1 MLSNKKLLLIVIFF
15 LIINSLSVYLVYY
28 LITSNQS
35 KNKEPNQSFD
45 RDDIAKYIS
54 ERNSLINVRTNH
66 FLRKYTI
73 LDNGGSLTNNE
84 LRQVEEYLKSQPFDK
99 TSKLLNESDVLPT
112 LETLGYSDVISA
124 YNEMEEFS
132 DEQIPFNCYPSVNTI
147 DLSNASVDS
156 IKYSIELPE
165 AVANFFE
172 GEYNGYEYVSNY
184 VYCITSQLNLL
195 TRNIVSPNEYDD
207 GFLYLVIFNVATREP
222 SYLGRGHQTGYLVS
236 YNDHIYSSLRSSSS
250 VSGVIKPLLVN
261 KNGDVYYANQASG
274 GGWSSIA
281 LYSFNIKDTSP
292 VTQVF
297 DCTGGIEGDIPPARY
312 GWNCLIY
319 DQDNTL
325 MVSGE
330 KLTIK

>member
-1 MLSNKKLLLIVIFF
+1 M
-15 LIINSLSVYLVYY
+15 VYY
-28 LITSNQS
+28 LTTSNQPKS
-35 KNKEPNQSFD
+35 KDPNQSFSF
-45 RDDIAKYIS
+45 DDIAKYIS
-54 ERNSLINVRTNH
+54 ERNGLLNVRTNH
-66 FLRKYTI
+66 FLRTYTI
-73 LDNGGSLTNNE
+73 LDNGASLTNNE
-84 LRQVEEYLKSQPFDK
+84 LRQVGEYLKNQQVGKASN
-99 TSKLLNESDVLPT
+99 LLDESDVLPT

-124 YNEMEEFS
+124 YNEMQKYS
-132 DEQIPFNCYPSVNTI
+132 DEQIPFNCYPSTNTI

-165 AVANFFE
+165 VVSNFFE

-184 VYCITSQLNLL
+184 IYCITSESNLL
-195 TRNIVSPNEYDD
+195 TRNIVSPNESDD
-207 GFLYLVIFNVATREP
+207 GFLYLVIFNVANRNP
-222 SYLGRGHQTGYLVS
+222 GYLETDHQTGYLVL

-250 VSGVIKPLLVN
+250 VSGVIKPLMVN
-261 KNGDVYYANQASG
+261 NNGDVYYANQASG

-292 VTQVF
+292 VRQVF
-297 DCTGGIEGDIPPARY
+297 DCTGGIEVNVPPARY

-319 DQDNTL
+319 DEENTL